1 MLIFYD
7 FSMTFVVFHDFPGP
21 LVNMDNSHIH
31 LRVRSVVQ
39 IATND
44 ITICTNFA
52 ITSSHVTQ
60 KLDQT

>member
-1 MLIFYD
+1 
-7 FSMTFVVFHDFPGP
+7 MTFVVFHDFPGP